1 MGYFSING
9 KMFWSLVYY
18 WLYHLVSKMKF
29 FTWIMIP
36 GILGIWV
43 SLTRICVLRN
53 LFIGFDCVIVSIIM
67 SALVPSAKP
76 IKSLIEDVELVWVSI
91 MQGLQWIGLW
101 SMFLVRCR
109 GLLVAI
115 PLFWCW
121 STSLLSGLNAILC
134 LISQR
139 SWSQRHW

>member
-67 SALVPSAKP
+67 SALVPSVKP
-76 IKSLIEDVELVWVSI
+76 IKSLIADVELVWVSI
-91 MQGLQWIGLW
+91 MQGLQWIRLW

-109 GLLVAI
+109 RLLVAI

-121 STSLLSGLNAILC
+121 SISLLSGLSAILC
-134 LISQR
+134 LISQQ
-139 SWSQRHW
+139 SWSQRRW